1 MSDPAREK
9 PRVHSAT
16 GVLVWGLA
24 LGQLI
29 GWGTLYFAFA
39 LFMAPME
46 AELGWS
52 RADLNGALTVGLLT
66 TGLASIPCGW
76 WMDRFGP
83 HLVMTAG
90 ALLGAASLLLWST
103 VSTPLAFYL
112 VWVGIG
118 LATASTVQDLP
129 FAIASANIARLS
141 PRHRLDPAP
150 RRAVLDRLLSTGQS
164 PHRHLRLAARAA
176 DPRGDP
182 ARAGGRLRDVAP
194 RHARQPHW
202 RTPGRDRGARRVA
215 FAGGAEAPGLLGARA
230 LLRRPELRL
239 HRHHLPHDPAPHRA
253 GIGSRRDRRR
263 DGADRPGP
271 GRGAAGADGVRA
283 PRHGAP
289 PRPRRRAADAAGD
302 VPARRHGAVRARR
315 PCSLRAR
322 VRHRERHHHHR
333 ARDRHRRDPRRPRL
347 WRDLGRHEPRPDGT
361 AHRRPARA
369 RRDVGAPRPLR
380 RGTVAAG
387 LDHRDGRGRVLVC
400 VDGAASLG
408 WKIATQPAWN
418 DRSARRALPTGRLP
432 SQAQEV
438 PGA

>member
-9 PRVHSAT
+9 PRVHSAS

-129 FAIASANIARLS
+129 YAIASANIA
-141 PRHRLDPAP
+141 DY
-150 RRAVLDRLLSTGQS
+150 RRAIASILLLGGLSSTAFYPLTNLLIGAFGW
-164 PHRHLRLAARAA
+164 RHALQILAAIQLVPAA
-176 DPRGDP
+176 
-182 ARAGGRLRDVAP
+182 RLRDAP
-194 RHARQPHW
+194 ARHARQPHR

-215 FAGGAEAPGLLGARA
+215 VQGGAEAPGLLGARA

-253 GIGSRRDRRR
+253 WIGSRRDRRR

-289 PRPRRRAADAAGD
+289 PRPRRRAADAACD

-315 PCSLRAR
+315 PCPLRPR
-322 VRHRERHHHHR
+322 LRDRERHHHHR

-347 WRDLGRHEPRPDGT
+347 RRDLGRHEPRPDGA
-361 AHRRPARA
+361 AHRRARSCS
-369 RRDVGAPRPLR
+369 PRC
-380 RGTVAAG
+380 GSAKAATTPRCG
-387 LDHRDGRGRVLVC
+387 SWSR
-400 VDGAASLG
+400 S
-408 WKIATQPAWN
+408 P
-418 DRSARRALPTGRLP
+418 RSARRRSGLRRWSRPPRNANKF
-432 SQAQEV
+432 AW
-438 PGA
+438 